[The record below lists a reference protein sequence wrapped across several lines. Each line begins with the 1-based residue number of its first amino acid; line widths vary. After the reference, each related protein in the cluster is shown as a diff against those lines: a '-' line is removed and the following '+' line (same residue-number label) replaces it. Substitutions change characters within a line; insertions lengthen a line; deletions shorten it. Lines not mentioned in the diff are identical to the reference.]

1 MISIGSK
8 EMVDCQ
14 VGSKKVKEIYVGSKK
29 VWPSWNLLYEADVR
43 GGGDNG
49 TTVLATIPNFVSKTT
64 KIKVVVTYK
73 YGTWKKGSPIGGAG
87 EQALEFGVPP
97 KSTFV
102 EFNADVSPLSIQY
115 TSGNTSYFLSI
126 EKSSPSDNTAY
137 SDTSWQINPQ
147 GQLTKYIGT
156 NLSYLS
162 SDPVHLQ
169 VYYQ

>member
-8 EMVDCQ
+8 EMIDCQ
-14 VGSKKVKEIYVGSKK
+14 VGSKKVKEIYKGSTK
-29 VWPSWNLLYEADVR
+29 VWPSWTLLYEADVR
-43 GGGDNG
+43 GGGSPG

-64 KIKVVVTYK
+64 QNKVVVTYQ
-73 YGTWKKGSPIGGAG
+73 YGTWKKGSPTAGAG
-87 EQALEFGVPP
+87 QQSLEFGVPP
-97 KSTFV
+97 KTTYV

-126 EKSSPSDNTAY
+126 EKSSPYDTTAY

-147 GQLTKYIGT
+147 GQLTKYINT
-156 NLSYLS
+156 NISYLI

>member
-14 VGSKKVKEIYVGSKK
+14 VGSKKVKEIYKGSTK
-29 VWPSWNLLYEADVR
+29 VWPSWTLLYEADER
-43 GGGDNG
+43 GGGDKG

-73 YGTWKKGSPIGGAG
+73 YGTWKKGSPTAGAG
-87 EQALEFGVPP
+87 QQALEFGVPP
-97 KSTFV
+97 KTSYV

-115 TSGNTSYFLSI
+115 TSGNTSYFMSI
-126 EKSSPSDNTAY
+126 EKSSSYDTTAY

-147 GQLTKYIGT
+147 GQLTKYIST
-156 NLSYLS
+156 NLSSLL